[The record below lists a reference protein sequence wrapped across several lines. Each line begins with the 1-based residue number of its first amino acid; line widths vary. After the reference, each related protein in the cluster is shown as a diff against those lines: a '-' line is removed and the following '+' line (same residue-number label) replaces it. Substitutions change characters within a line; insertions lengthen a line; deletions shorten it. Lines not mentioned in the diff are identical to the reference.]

1 MKLPLSDNSNAGNS
15 DIKQNSNCIR
25 CKSWPLSA
33 SLSACGENV
42 LSTIVGNDE
51 SQRLVL
57 CSVSCDIQGSCVELQ
72 RQSWSDSIGWF
83 TQSRVRIAKDE
94 INFLRAALGGFS
106 IGSARTPAPD
116 RESISILKFPA

>member
-1 MKLPLSDNSNAGNS
+1 MKLPLANHSDADNSVINQGA
-15 DIKQNSNCIR
+15 NCTR
-25 CKSWPLSA
+25 CKSWPLSTG
-33 SLSACGENV
+33 LSTCGENV
-42 LSTIVGNDE
+42 MSTIVGNDE
-51 SQRLVL
+51 TQRLVL
-57 CSVSCDIQGSCVELQ
+57 CSVSCDVQGSGVELQ

-106 IGSARTPAPD
+106 IGSTRTPAPD